1 MSNVKKAM
9 LFLSVACIS
18 STALAAQEDEVATA
32 MRNWVVA
39 YCSNDV
45 EAIAANYHPDA
56 RLWGTA
62 AKVRADG
69 QAAVRRYYEGTGAN
83 IQSRCAEIKDS
94 AIRVYG
100 SAAVNTGSYEFR
112 ATLKDGSPRVA
123 LARFSFTYVKLGDR
137 WLIVDH
143 HSSQMPSQ

>member
-1 MSNVKKAM
+1 MSNVKRA
-9 LFLSVACIS
+9 LLLLSLACIS
-18 STALAAQEDEVATA
+18 GTAFAAQEDEVATA
-32 MRNWVVA
+32 MRGWVAA
-39 YCSNDV
+39 YCANDV
-45 EAIAANYHPDA
+45 EAIVANYHPDA

-69 QAAVRRYYEGTGAN
+69 QAAIRRYYEGTGAN
-83 IQSRCAEIKDS
+83 IQSRCTEIRDS

-100 SAAVNTGSYEFR
+100 SAAVNTGSNEFR

-123 LARFSFTYVKLGDR
+123 PARFSFTYVKVGDR

-143 HSSQMPSQ
+143 HSSQMPGQ